1 MTEMS
6 DGFRARLRGAAA
18 NDQYEDREDSLGP
31 CGCTDYHMAD
41 CSSGGA
47 WLSQDSQDPLFL
59 DEPDDDPRQYEDEE
73 DVDENGDPYIDATD
87 PERGILAFLVA
98 KEKS

>member
-1 MTEMS
+1 MYDDRNSENVE
-6 DGFRARLRGAAA
+6 RANAEAASL
-18 NDQYEDREDSLGP
+18 REDLNNFDDEADTLGP

-59 DEPDDDPRQYEDEE
+59 DEPDDDPRQYEDE
-73 DVDENGDPYIDATD
+73 DDDMNYDG
-87 PERGILAFLVA
+87 G
-98 KEKS
+98 